1 MRMIAFR
8 AEQNETP
15 LLHLDAT
22 RLSDRLLS
30 LGLFRAERAA
40 SETESR
46 NTEIKSQQLYWLT
59 GPI

>member
-1 MRMIAFR
+1 MIAF
-8 AEQNETP
+8 AFEEYEKP
-15 LLHLDAT
+15 LCDLDST

-46 NTEIKSQQLYWLT
+46 NTEIKRLQLYWLT
-59 GPI
+59 GAI